1 MPLALR
7 PRGGHLLPWVR
18 MNPEQIAEL
27 IRAGLPGAQVL
38 VQSPDNTHYSARI
51 VAQAFAGKRGIAR
64 HQLVYATLGELVGR
78 EIHALSIEAFTPDE
92 WAARGA

>member
-1 MPLALR
+1 MPLAVR
-7 PRGGHLLPWVR
+7 PRHGQLLPLVR
-18 MNPEQIAEL
+18 MNPEKVAEL

-38 VQSPDNTHYSARI
+38 IQSPDNVHYSATI
-51 VAQAFAGKRGIAR
+51 VAQAFTGKRGIAR

-92 WAARGA
+92 WASRSA

>member
-1 MPLALR
+1 MPVAVR
-7 PRGGHLLPWVR
+7 CRRGHLLPWGR
-18 MNPEQIAEL
+18 MNPEQIAAL

-38 VQSPDNTHYSARI
+38 VESPDNTHFSARI

-78 EIHALSIEAFTPDE
+78 EIHALSIEALTPDE
-92 WAARGA
+92 WAARGG

>member
-1 MPLALR
+1 
-7 PRGGHLLPWVR
+7 
-18 MNPEQIAEL
+18 MNPEKVAEL

-64 HQLVYATLGELVGR
+64 HPLVYAKLGELVGR
-78 EIHALSIEAFTPDE
+78 QTPALSIDCLILE
-92 WAARGA
+92 

>member
-1 MPLALR
+1 
-7 PRGGHLLPWVR
+7 
-18 MNPEQIAEL
+18 MNPQEIADL

-38 VQSPDNTHYSARI
+38 VQSPDNTHFSARI

-78 EIHALSIEAFTPDE
+78 EIHALSIEAFTPEE
-92 WAARGA
+92 WAARKE